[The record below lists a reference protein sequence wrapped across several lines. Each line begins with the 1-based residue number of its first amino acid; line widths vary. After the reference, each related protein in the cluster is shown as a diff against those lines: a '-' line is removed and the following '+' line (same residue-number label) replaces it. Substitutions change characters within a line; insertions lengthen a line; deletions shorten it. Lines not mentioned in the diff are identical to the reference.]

1 MASAW
6 DFDVAV
12 IGGGPGGSSAA
23 TALARRGRTVLL
35 LERDRFPRFH
45 IGESQLPWSNEV
57 FRALDVHDAIAEAG
71 FVKKWGA
78 SFRTVDGAT
87 EQYADFQ
94 FAAETPSPQTFQVP
108 RATFDEVLLRHS
120 ERSGAK
126 VLEEHRA
133 LDAAFEPDGVV
144 LRFVGPDG
152 TEQAVRVGFVVDA
165 SGRTGFLTKKLGH
178 HEFDPVLR
186 NIAVHAQYEG
196 IPRLEGRRAGDIRMF
211 TRADMGWIWLIPI
224 SQSVTS
230 VGAVI
235 PQSVHRRESKAVPE
249 DSLTH
254 YLTGTAGLAPLLAH
268 ARRVSPA
275 RFDADYSYLG
285 SSLAGDRWIAVGDAA
300 AFLDPI
306 FSTGVLLAM
315 QAGLE
320 AAEAIDDSLREGEPA
335 RHRFAACERLVRQR
349 YHHFRRF
356 AVGFYDP
363 YFRDL
368 WFRPASRLGIFGAIL
383 SVLAG
388 NWRPSWMT
396 RQRIRL
402 PSSAGA
408 SRSAWGGGPMPSSR
422 IPGAA
427 ISAPSRSDPM
437 STAVPRS
444 GSGTTWSSCSW
455 PRGSSACP

>member
-57 FRALDVHDAIAEAG
+57 FRALGVHDAIAEAG
-71 FVKKWGA
+71 FEKKWGA

-108 RATFDEVLLRHS
+108 RAAFDEVLLRHS

-133 LDAAFEPDGVV
+133 LDAALEPDGVV

-165 SGRTGFLTKKLGH
+165 SGRTGFLTKKLGR

-211 TRADMGWIWLIPI
+211 TRVDMGWIWLIPI

-320 AAEAIDDSLREGEPA
+320 AAEAIDDSLRAGEPA

-368 WFRPASRLGIFGAIL
+368 WFRPGSRLGIFGAIL

-396 RQRIRL
+396 RQRIRFFFTLVALRRFFRL
-402 PSSAGA
+402 PVTSG
-408 SRSAWGGGPMPSSR
+408 R
-422 IPGAA
+422 IPE
-427 ISAPSRSDPM
+427 P
-437 STAVPRS
+437 
-444 GSGTTWSSCSW
+444 
-455 PRGSSACP
+455 

>member
-1 MASAW
+1 MATVW

-57 FRALDVHDAIAEAG
+57 FRALGVHDAIVEAG

-94 FAAETPSPQTFQVP
+94 FAVETPSPQTFQVP

-120 ERSGAK
+120 ERSGVK

-133 LDAAFEPDGVV
+133 LDAAFEADGVV

-165 SGRTGFLTKKLGH
+165 SGRTGFLTKKLGR
-178 HEFDPVLR
+178 HEFDPMLR

-196 IPRLEGRRAGDIRMF
+196 IPRAEGRRAGDIRMF
-211 TRADMGWIWLIPI
+211 TRADMGWIWLIPL
-224 SQSVTS
+224 SDTVTS

-235 PQSVHRRESKAVPE
+235 PQSVHRRESRAIPK
-249 DSLTH
+249 DSLAH
-254 YLTGTAGLAPLLAH
+254 YLSGTAGLAPLLEE

-285 SSLAGDRWIAVGDAA
+285 TRLTGDRWVAVGDAA

-315 QAGLE
+315 QGGLE
-320 AAEAIDDSLREGEPA
+320 AAEAIDAALRAGALA
-335 RHRFAACERLVRQR
+335 RPRFAECERLVRRR

-368 WFRPASRLGIFGAIL
+368 WFRPSSRLGIFSAIL

-388 NWRPSWMT
+388 NWRPSLVT
-396 RQRIRL
+396 RLRIRL
-402 PSSAGA
+402 FFTLIALRRLFRLPLRSGRTAGA
-408 SRSAWGGGPMPSSR
+408 
-422 IPGAA
+422 
-427 ISAPSRSDPM
+427 
-437 STAVPRS
+437 
-444 GSGTTWSSCSW
+444 
-455 PRGSSACP
+455 

>member
-1 MASAW
+1 MESAW

-57 FRALDVHDAIAEAG
+57 FRALGVHDAIAEAG

-78 SFRTVDGAT
+78 SFRTTDGAR

-94 FAAETPSPQTFQVP
+94 FAVETPSPQTFQVP

-120 ERSGAK
+120 ERSGVK

-133 LDAAFEPDGVV
+133 LDAAFEADGVV

-165 SGRTGFLTKKLGH
+165 SGRTGFLTKKLGR

-196 IPRLEGRRAGDIRMF
+196 IARLEGRRAGDIRMF

-224 SQSVTS
+224 SESVTS

-268 ARRVSPA
+268 ARCVSPA

-285 SSLAGDRWIAVGDAA
+285 TSLAGDRWIAVGDAA

-320 AAEAIDDSLREGEPA
+320 AAEAIDDSLRAGEPA

-396 RQRIRL
+396 RQRIRFFFTLIALRRFFRL
-402 PSSAGA
+402 PVTSG
-408 SRSAWGGGPMPSSR
+408 R
-422 IPGAA
+422 IPE
-427 ISAPSRSDPM
+427 P
-437 STAVPRS
+437 
-444 GSGTTWSSCSW
+444 
-455 PRGSSACP
+455 